1 MNAPSRPD
9 ESASFLLAAALVA
22 MPFLQFLPIDFDRT
36 GVLCL
41 TLPFL
46 WSGRSLL
53 ESALTRIWQTFGW
66 FSGCLLI
73 FFAVAAGSAMAAGP
87 QFAPALVTTACWV
100 LFAATALIAGELVA
114 RAPATGARLLG
125 ALALSTLAGIV
136 VVWVLWW
143 IGGRG
148 PVPLYAHY
156 RIFGLHTISGAVAAI
171 ALIIQSWDSPR
182 RRYGWFAVGAVN
194 WAGLLWSGGRAPMVA
209 LVLPLAAWWL
219 VGNATLRRRL
229 AGSGAGLLIAGLLL
243 SLVMWTPRPELGW
256 WNALH
261 RTTSAN
267 VGPALS
273 VSAIT
278 STRSD
283 FWRESLDRVQLRP
296 WLGHG
301 ADAYRHLTPKLD
313 GQQPHNFIL
322 QLLLDVGVIG
332 TGAALLFLSALLLK
346 AVRRAVAE
354 RGLGTTA
361 PWLALVLAC
370 LIAGLLD
377 GVFYHLVALLP
388 ATIALGTLAATSSN
402 PEKKPRR
409 NRTDRIVATISVGLA
424 AAILGLHTWLFY
436 SLAVAPVPERA
447 SSRSARLVRAFPS
460 TTFGLWRWLDEWQ
473 STDPPAALDWSR
485 WAETHSANPPSFHI
499 YTARLLLAR
508 GDRDGGLQELRAA
521 FAEAHRLNQPAIAE
535 MIRTVESAPR

>member
-1 MNAPSRPD
+1 MSAPSRPH

-22 MPFLQFLPIDFDRT
+22 MPLLQLLSIDFDRT
-36 GVLCL
+36 GALCL

-53 ESALTRIWQTFGW
+53 ESSLARIQRGFGRLSW
-66 FSGCLLI
+66 CLPI
-73 FFAVAAGSAMAAGP
+73 FFMVAVESATAAGP

-100 LFAATALIAGELVA
+100 LLAAAALIAGELVA
-114 RAPATGARLLG
+114 RDAYTGPRLLG
-125 ALALSTLAGIV
+125 ALALSTLVGIV
-136 VVWVLWW
+136 AVWVLWW
-143 IGGRG
+143 LGGRG

-156 RIFGLHTISGAVAAI
+156 RIFGLHTISGSIAAI
-171 ALIIQSWDSPR
+171 ALVIQSWDSPR
-182 RRYGWFAVGAVN
+182 KRNWWFAAGAVN

-209 LVLPLAAWWL
+209 LVVPLAAWWI

-229 AGSGAGLLIAGLLL
+229 AKNGSGLLTAGLLL
-243 SLVMWTPRPELGW
+243 SLALWTPRPELGW

-261 RTTSAN
+261 RTTAAN

-273 VSAIT
+273 ISAIT

-283 FWRESLDRVQLRP
+283 FWRESLERVILRP

-301 ADAYRHLTPKLD
+301 ADSYRFLTPKLD

-332 TGAALLFLSALLLK
+332 TVAALLFLSALILK
-346 AVRRAVAE
+346 AARRAVAE
-354 RGLGTTA
+354 RGVGPTA
-361 PWLALVLAC
+361 PWLALVLAS

-388 ATIALGTLAATSSN
+388 ATIALGVLTFTSSSA
-402 PEKKPRR
+402 EKTPGR
-409 NRTDRIVATISVGLA
+409 NRASRIVATIAVGLA
-424 AAILGLHTWLFY
+424 AVLVGLHTWLFY
-436 SLAVAPVPERA
+436 SLAVAPVPELPT
-447 SSRSARLVRAFPS
+447 SRSARLIRAFPS
-460 TTFGLWRWLDEWQ
+460 TTFGLWRWLDEWR
-473 STDPPAALDWSR
+473 STDPAAALEWSR

-499 YTARLLLAR
+499 YTARLLLAQ
-508 GDRDGGLQELRAA
+508 GDRDGGLKELRAA